1 MTLFE
6 YQQEFSEN
14 KMINRYSIIPEQRM
28 RELEQGIKILLT
40 SANKNIIEFLMKS
53 TIFKN

>member
-1 MTLFE
+1 
-6 YQQEFSEN
+6 
-14 KMINRYSIIPEQRM
+14 MINRYSIIPEQRL
-28 RELEQGIKILLT
+28 RELEQSIKILLT